1 MLDVNL
7 VLMRHKLFT
16 WLSTT
21 YLGTDDQGNSQGN
34 EDERDRIVN
43 QLKRIAIC

>member
-1 MLDVNL
+1 MG
-7 VLMRHKLFT
+7 RKLFA
-16 WLSTT
+16 WLSST
-21 YLGTDDQGNSQGN
+21 YLGNDDQGDSQDN